1 MSIKEIEYGAL
12 ASSSELNDN
21 FHYLEKEVGKLSD
34 LITSKTASFASNVAT
49 LNATIKEFLDYKTSF
64 IKTGM
69 IMITVE
75 NVVPEGFLLCDGSEV
90 NVSDYPDLYKIIGTM
105 FGSSDSTKFGLPDLR
120 NKTLWGADVAELGS
134 ELKSK
139 LPNIKGQFRLT
150 GTEGSSSVS
159 GAFEV
164 GSKGGAWGR
173 GHESSASNPLLRFN
187 ANKYCDVY
195 SDDVSVVQPPALAVN
210 FIIKY

>member
-21 FHYLEKEVGKLSD
+21 FRYLEEEIGKLSD

-49 LNATIKEFLDYKTSF
+49 LNSTINEFLSYKQSF
-64 IKTGM
+64 VQTGM
-69 IMITVE
+69 IITTVE
-75 NVVPEGFLLCDGSEV
+75 NVVPEGFLLCDGSEL
-90 NVSDYPDLYKIIGTM
+90 NVADYQDLFDVIGTM
-105 FGSSDSTKFGLPDLR
+105 FGSSDSTKFCLPDLR

-134 ELKSK
+134 ELESK
-139 LPNIKGQFRLT
+139 LPNIKGQFRLA

-164 GSKGGAWGR
+164 GSKGGSWGR
-173 GHESSASNPLLRFN
+173 GHDTGATNPLVRFD
-187 ANKYCDVY
+187 ASKYSEIY
-195 SDDVSVVQPPALAVN
+195 SDDATTVQPPALAVN

>member
-21 FHYLEKEVGKLSD
+21 FHYLETEIGKLSD

-49 LNATIKEFLDYKTSF
+49 LTSTINDFLSYKQSF
-64 IKTGM
+64 IQTGM
-69 IMITVE
+69 IMTTVE
-75 NVVPEGFLLCDGSEV
+75 NVVPDGFLLCDGSEV
-90 NVSDYPDLYKIIGTM
+90 NVSDYQDLFNVIGTM
-105 FGSSDSTKFGLPDLR
+105 FGSSDSTKFCLPDLR

-134 ELKSK
+134 ELESR
-139 LPNIKGQFRLT
+139 LPNIKGQFRLA

-164 GSKGGAWGR
+164 GSKGGSWGR
-173 GHESSASNPLLRFN
+173 GHESGALNPLIKFN
-187 ANKYCDVY
+187 ASKYSDVY
-195 SDDVSVVQPPALAVN
+195 SEETSIDQPPALAVN